1 MSNDDFAHE
10 PSTSKPQHQA
20 APTASASTS
29 ASDLRHAILEKN
41 LSDKKK
47 KSPLSAWDKL
57 RDNVSEF
64 HISNS
69 SNHHGHNGAFVASP
83 ASSTSSSPSSSRS
96 NTPKPYQPN
105 AIPPSASSKNKSLNP
120 FMRSS
125 TFDNYH
131 AASTTTTTSNNYS
144 NSNSSSS
151 SENRPTNNNNNNN
164 MTLANTTLVA
174 AQAAGMTHFTRNF
187 RPARHHNGVIY
198 ATSTAVQ
205 QDIYRLERDLDKIL
219 IQLHARSQHASF
231 AESASTLVSTTVAGA
246 ATVDGSQ
253 SNGTGIGIGGGIS
266 SHSSSGSTPAAAT
279 AAFGKKSVFQRQSVA
294 DMFSGSSTPHSDT
307 MTPIKES
314 PFRHEVTRLSFV
326 MTSILES
333 IKKHKS
339 ATRLPLT
346 GEILAV
352 LAAPFDRLP
361 LIVADCNQALDIFE
375 YIRGRFTQLDSTE
388 HFEQLMFCC
397 RLLGHGDMKLQKRV
411 LHVLNQ
417 QLLPCKENPSFLP
430 STPPAYHSLVYTL
443 TNALAQLS
451 LQTTPTTHTHTP
463 LHSDIRES
471 DVNESSID
479 ILHLD
484 DQQEVRLG
492 ILDIMDTLANGTL
505 IPPMGPAWSQYHH
518 KQQDNASAAAV
529 PVSIAQLCVVEGL
542 LKCIMV
548 GICSQSDPYHG
559 AQETSSGADLIE
571 RARDILVLQDLL
583 HRYWIDEPAL
593 EAQPAYF
600 KIVFLISE
608 LACET
613 FLMASVEDLKCKT
626 STVSLL
632 LPLVVDRLS
641 PAKLQHYLANRH
653 TDETQKMVTSN
664 VIVMLLALLSICSLE
679 EQPATHNNS
688 SSNLSSP
695 NLSPRPSVPDFNN
708 DSNNNNNINLSILD
722 SQHGDA
728 QSMHSISSSNNN
740 SFNINNANDVAMRK
754 TLMTLKGYIEEFWK
768 SGYKDFILTGTESMH
783 QDATGERVA
792 TAYQNLVF
800 HMDPAMGEEIA
811 KKTLPSLFKRLVD
824 TYPPALPALC
834 NMLYALSKRF
844 RAFFFKPVVSCVA
857 SDDED
862 KVSQL
867 LTLITVL
874 RRYLSGVQFWMQDAE
889 MINVLLLS
897 DVGVSKKQQREAAA
911 AAAATATATA
921 SSQSATTTTTSTTG
935 TTPQLKVNETPQ
947 QQQQHHEAAQWG
959 HTTLGQCTIATEFM
973 WAVKEL
979 RMKQRDPHRNMEED
993 EIAKKFLIDLERRLA
1008 VFLTAKEKMTA
1019 VPMPLRVILC
1029 NIFTDMRF
1037 FCNTTHRPG
1046 WLTRVIDWAVQPVVS
1061 TPEHVYH
1068 PMLPTIDPDASPS
1081 SNNPHVDSTLPL
1093 LHSGHVSD
1101 IAYMFQRLHSVYL
1114 NVVEQ
1119 LQLETNDI
1127 HDYGG
1132 SLLKPGM
1139 ALEQQQQ
1146 QQQQQTTEND
1156 TRSVEVPRHKR
1167 QQVIQS
1173 MYPISRSAAQS
1184 LDLDPP
1190 AVPSSTA
1197 ATTHATSSSS
1207 SSSSNSQDAAQPAE
1221 GPALTLAKYK
1231 FENMEDINQH
1241 PFGCVFSLLAA
1252 VFTTLS
1258 SNEFGRLVRPLWE
1271 RHMDDRKPQSFIP
1284 AVFLLMECGEKIP
1297 KTMIEVCTHDFYS
1310 GDPLRRLA
1318 VIQKHSSLSAFR
1330 FNVLSQ
1336 EYIPISNRRRPFRGD
1351 GGAFSTPFVP
1361 TDLGSNQFTL
1371 DEPRWMAKLKNASNF
1386 PIELK
1391 RQIQELGWDD
1401 DDNGEEHEALK
1412 KVLTPLALLP
1422 SLFLEE
1428 EEERL
1433 NEDENP
1439 GLASSSAAATTTA
1452 TAATAAAGRQNSKP
1466 IDISKIITRRKRA
1479 TTIRSLTISFLSMV
1493 DLLND
1498 DYGGASNALRELL
1511 EYFLRDD
1518 PALFLRAFLNDLGK
1532 FKLERHKDMLTRVR
1546 YLVSMQHKLP
1556 PGFTHILFNYLAGML
1571 KWLMR
1576 ENKKKDGLVLM
1587 TLIHPI
1593 LAELTLSTNDLS
1605 IRDLRKNKIEHLL
1618 VSTGRFWFT
1627 HEQPAGLFPRY
1638 LSNSKTPFTVLDIP
1652 PEIFSVAML
1661 RISHIQFLTN
1671 YLARY
1676 PREVYAVKKTLQDY
1690 EPTPI
1695 PGASGSSREPK
1706 WTTAAE
1712 ETHYYYYPD
1721 IQRRRRR
1728 ETNSYIYK
1736 GDQETLYNGP
1746 TVADRSSDYDYEQAD
1761 DIKQAIRQPSQQQTD
1776 TETLSALRARI
1787 WLRFVDNLL
1796 NGLNKNY
1803 NDRDELERILQGINA
1818 IITEHDRDFGI
1829 IGQALILYTRVVTR
1843 FKRLFI
1849 SNRGYTTFLPALFKV
1864 FCEVDGFPQVRSAI
1878 IFAWCRFYAVHE
1890 ESFVFQMLG
1899 TLVPNILSAYNKSN
1913 ELGSWMVDNLFVLMQ
1928 AMHDPPHLG
1937 ATSDVL
1943 GLQLQ
1948 VELDDHERSIQE
1960 RIDAASNPMAMPLS
1974 TAILKP
1980 LARSVTTPIAPLDIN
1995 NYNNRS
2001 FELGNFVKL
2010 FLTIIAYDAGS
2021 LRAEQFVK
2029 LFRHMMPRFH
2039 QLPLLKDLVDE
2050 GMAALVDVFHK
2061 FSKHAKVA
2069 QGPGGAA
2076 GIDSDTGNNNT
2087 SGSGPRAESAQHA
2100 YGKQWQQNDKL
2111 TVRMEFVLLVHAYL
2125 KHDGV
2130 LSDVCHEKMAFIIRS
2145 VMRDY
2150 GNIKGITCKTDWL
2163 KDYLVDCL
2171 HSMADTRHY
2180 TKSFKK
2186 LLTQIS
2192 SQYRSQW
2199 KTMDASD
2206 LYEGL
2211 AMLLEQGQG
2220 KPVNMHDIA
2229 GTLNDKFVPF
2239 GLTVATRFHWEN
2251 DSKGFQRFCNALVR
2265 LIIAVMENSTQ
2276 DVLAQVEQLA
2286 PTPGLIAHIII
2297 PICLQYNLQWDRHA
2311 GASSSMAGKFRPDP
2325 TSNWTRLLNYI
2336 SRACSQASLM
2346 KSKSSGFSLSHLTQ
2360 SMGQDGMEPADFP
2373 DIKDGKQTPQSV
2385 ALLFSLSFV
2394 AMKIILVRG
2403 SSSFDKLTGSWV
2415 QVAFFIKSALVFGQ
2429 TLKFLKPKSGRSTPN
2444 MPTTP
2449 ATGSLSPGGPLSPGI
2464 ANWTNPTPDGKTAFS
2479 FTAPLSTGTVYDFT
2493 TWRFLEFVTC
2503 YRCPLRVFLKDFI
2516 HEKLLDMGGGVGGNS
2531 SNNRSS
2537 SMYAP
2542 PSPSPRVSMQF
2553 GSNNNNSSSGGAYS
2567 PPTFA
2572 KDSNSARWKS
2582 WGGGSSVSQPP
2593 QRGTST
2599 NQSSAIGIIPQLNV
2613 QDTDALSIQM
2623 PDTNGLGL
2631 HMPGKPSFSSVS
2643 SSSAQHIPPVP
2654 GSPSLS
2660 IHLASEFSDVDTSHR
2675 QSPKQHTTTTTNKSR
2690 PSSSISVPGQMLFNS
2705 MHRGDN
2711 TTSTV
2716 LHVLHAESITSIV
2729 HVQIA
2734 MEFKPALP
2742 WMAANK
2748 REQLKPWSQ
2757 RASVAKLASEWQL
2770 LLQLYAETDLSLA
2783 KTNSHNNNT
2792 NASNTNMANTP
2803 LI

>member
-1 MSNDDFAHE
+1 MSNDNYTHE
-10 PSTSKPQHQA
+10 QPPSKQPA
-20 APTASASTS
+20 AATAA
-29 ASDLRHAILEKN
+29 AADLRHAILEKS

-57 RDNVSEF
+57 RENVSEF
-64 HISNS
+64 HNG
-69 SNHHGHNGAFVASP
+69 NDHNGAFVASP
-83 ASSTSSSPSSSRS
+83 SSSNNSSPSSSRS
-96 NTPKPYQPN
+96 STPKLYQPS
-105 AIPPSASSKNKSLNP
+105 AIPPPKNKSLNP

-125 TFDNYH
+125 TFDNYMNG
-131 AASTTTTTSNNYS
+131 SNT
-144 NSNSSSS
+144 S
-151 SENRPTNNNNNNN
+151 SESRPNI
-164 MTLANTTLVA
+164 TLANTTLVA
-174 AQAAGMTHFTRNF
+174 AQAAGMTNFTRNF

-231 AESASTLVSTTVAGA
+231 AESASTLVSTTVAA
-246 ATVDGSQ
+246 DGSQ
-253 SNGTGIGIGGGIS
+253 S
-266 SHSSSGSTPAAAT
+266 SSSSSTPAT
-279 AAFGKKSVFQRQSVA
+279 TFGKKSVFQRQSVA

-307 MTPIKES
+307 MTPIKE
-314 PFRHEVTRLSFV
+314 PLRQEVTRLSFV

-352 LAAPFDRLP
+352 LAAPFDRIP
-361 LIVADCNQALDIFE
+361 LIVNDCHQALDIFE

-388 HFEQLMFCC
+388 RFEQLTFCC
-397 RLLGHGDMKLQKRV
+397 RLLGHGDMKLKKRV
-411 LHVLNQ
+411 LNVLNQ
-417 QLLPCKENPSFLP
+417 QLLPCKELPSFLP

-451 LQTTPTTHTHTP
+451 IQTTSTETHT
-463 LHSDIRES
+463 HSDIRES

-479 ILHLD
+479 IMHLD
-484 DQQEVRLG
+484 QQDEIRSG
-492 ILDIMDTLANGTL
+492 ILHIMDTLATGTL
-505 IPPMGPAWSQYHH
+505 IPPIGPAWAQYHT
-518 KQQDNASAAAV
+518 KDSI

-542 LKCIMV
+542 LKCTMV
-548 GICSQSDPYHG
+548 GVCSQSDPYQGTHE
-559 AQETSSGADLIE
+559 ASRADLIE

-583 HRYWIDEPAL
+583 QRYWIEPEL
-593 EAQPAYF
+593 DAQPAYF
-600 KIVFLISE
+600 KIIFLISE

-613 FLMASVEDLKCKT
+613 FLMASVEDLKIKT

-632 LPLVVDRLS
+632 LPLVVDKLS
-641 PAKLQHYLANRH
+641 PAKLQNYLANRH

-679 EQPATHNNS
+679 EQPIPPQTS
-688 SSNLSSP
+688 SSNISSP
-695 NLSPRPSVPDFNN
+695 NLSPRPSVPDFNSDN
-708 DSNNNNNINLSILD
+708 MNLSIID
-722 SQHGDA
+722 SQHDA
-728 QSMHSISSSNNN
+728 QSIN
-740 SFNINNANDVAMRK
+740 SFNVNNSNDAAMRK

-792 TAYQNLVF
+792 RAYQNLVF
-800 HMDPAMGEEIA
+800 HIDPAMGEEIA

-844 RAFFFKPVVSCVA
+844 RSFFFKPVVSCVA

-867 LTLITVL
+867 LTLMTVL

-897 DVGVSKKQQREAAA
+897 DVGVSKKQQREAASSA
-911 AAAATATATA
+911 AA
-921 SSQSATTTTTSTTG
+921 SSRSG
-935 TTPQLKVNETPQ
+935 TPQLKVNDTPQ
-947 QQQQHHEAAQWG
+947 DAQWG
-959 HTTLGQCTIATEFM
+959 STNLGQCTIATEFM

-1008 VFLTAKEKMTA
+1008 VFLTAKEKTTT

-1029 NIFTDMRF
+1029 NIFFDIRF

-1061 TPEHVYH
+1061 TPEHAYH
-1068 PMLPTIDPDASPS
+1068 HILPTINPDESPS
-1081 SNNPHVDSTLPL
+1081 PNNPHIESTMPL
-1093 LHSGHVSD
+1093 LHTGHLSD
-1101 IAYMFQRLHSVYL
+1101 IAYMFQRLHNVYL

-1119 LQLETNDI
+1119 LQFETNDTQ
-1127 HDYGG
+1127 DYGG
-1132 SLLKPGM
+1132 SLLKTGTV
-1139 ALEQQQQ
+1139 L
-1146 QQQQQTTEND
+1146 QQTADGDSDD

-1173 MYPISRSAAQS
+1173 MYPISRSAALS

-1190 AVPSSTA
+1190 STTA
-1197 ATTHATSSSS
+1197 PITSNGS
-1207 SSSSNSQDAAQPAE
+1207 SQDTLPAE
-1221 GPALTLAKYK
+1221 GPALKLARYK
-1231 FENMEDINQH
+1231 FENMEEINQH
-1241 PFGCVFSLLAA
+1241 PFGSVFSLLAA

-1258 SNEFGRLVRPLWE
+1258 SNEFSRLVRPLWE

-1336 EYIPISNRRRPFRGD
+1336 EYIPISNRKRPFRGD

-1428 EEERL
+1428 EEERM
-1433 NEDENP
+1433 NEDETP
-1439 GLASSSAAATTTA
+1439 GLVAA
-1452 TAATAAAGRQNSKP
+1452 RQNGKA

-1479 TTIRSLTISFLSMV
+1479 TTIQSLTISFLSMV

-1518 PALFLRAFLNDLGK
+1518 PALFLRAFLSDLGK
-1532 FKLERHKDMLTRVR
+1532 FKLDRHKDMLTRVR

-1576 ENKKKDGLVLM
+1576 ENKKKDGLILM

-1627 HEQPAGLFPRY
+1627 HEQPADLFPRY
-1638 LSNSKTPFTVLDIP
+1638 LSNNKTPFTVLDIP

-1695 PGASGSSREPK
+1695 PGTKKEPK
-1706 WTTAAE
+1706 WATE
-1712 ETHYYYYPD
+1712 ETYYPD
-1721 IQRRRRR
+1721 IYRRKRR

-1736 GDQETLYNGP
+1736 GDGETVYNGP
-1746 TVADRSSDYDYEQAD
+1746 TVADRGDDDDYTKE
-1761 DIKQAIRQPSQQQTD
+1761 AIRQSSQQKID

-1803 NDRDELERILQGINA
+1803 NDRDELERILQGINM

-1864 FCEVDGFPQVRSAI
+1864 FCEVDCFPQVRSAI

-1899 TLVPNILSAYNKSN
+1899 TLVPTILSAFGKSN
-1913 ELGSWMVDNLFVLMQ
+1913 ELGSWMVDNLFMLMQ

-1960 RIDAASNPMAMPLS
+1960 RIDAASNPMAIPLS

-2029 LFRHMMPRFH
+2029 LFRHMMSRFH
-2039 QLPLLKDLVDE
+2039 KLPLLKDLVDE
-2050 GMAALVDVFHK
+2050 GMAALIDVFAK

-2069 QGPGGAA
+2069 LGTANPTASNLGYQGVSS
-2076 GIDSDTGNNNT
+2076 GIDNDTRVPG
-2087 SGSGPRAESAQHA
+2087 SGSRTESAQHA

-2111 TVRMEFVLLVHAYL
+2111 TVRMEFVLLVHEYL
-2125 KHDGV
+2125 KYDGV
-2130 LSDVCHEKMAFIIRS
+2130 LSEVCHEKMAFIIRT

-2150 GNIKGITCKTDWL
+2150 GNIKGITFKTDWL
-2163 KDYLVDCL
+2163 KDYLIDCL
-2171 HSMADTRHY
+2171 HSMADTRNY

-2186 LLTQIS
+2186 LLNQIN

-2211 AMLLEQGQG
+2211 AILLEQGQG

-2229 GTLNDKFVPF
+2229 GTMNEKFVLF
-2239 GLTVATRFHWEN
+2239 GLTVATRFNWEN
-2251 DSKGFQRFCNALVR
+2251 DTKGFNRFCNSLVR

-2276 DVLAQVEQLA
+2276 DVLGEIEQLA

-2297 PICLQYNLQWDRHA
+2297 PICLQYNLQWDY
-2311 GASSSMAGKFRPDP
+2311 ASSSSMSGKFRPDP
-2325 TSNWTRLLNYI
+2325 TGNWTRLLNYI

-2346 KSKSSGFSLSHLTQ
+2346 KSKTSGFSLSHLTQ
-2360 SMGQDGMEPADFP
+2360 SMGQTTNQDGIDAADFP

-2403 SSSFDKLTGSWV
+2403 TNSFNKLKGSWV

-2449 ATGSLSPGGPLSPGI
+2449 VTGSLSPGGPLSGVLSPGI
-2464 ANWTNPTPDGKTAFS
+2464 ANWTNPSPDGKTAFS
-2479 FTAPLSTGTVYDFT
+2479 FTAPLSTGTIYDFT

-2503 YRCPLRVFLKDFI
+2503 YRCPLHVFLKDFI
-2516 HEKLLDMGGGVGGNS
+2516 HEKLLDMGGGSGNS
-2531 SNNRSS
+2531 RSS
-2537 SMYAP
+2537 IYAP
-2542 PSPSPRVSMQF
+2542 PSPSPRVSMNF
-2553 GSNNNNSSSGGAYS
+2553 GNGSSAYS

-2572 KDSNSARWKS
+2572 KDTSSARWKS
-2582 WGGGSSVSQPP
+2582 WGGGSSLSQP
-2593 QRGTST
+2593 QRGSTT
-2599 NQSSAIGIIPQLNV
+2599 NQSSSIGIIPQLNV

-2623 PDTNGLGL
+2623 PDTSPTNGLGL
-2631 HMPGKPSFSSVS
+2631 YMPGKPSFSSS
-2643 SSSAQHIPPVP
+2643 SNISSQHVPPVP

-2660 IHLASEFSDVDTSHR
+2660 MHLASEFSDVDGSVPSGAVGGGHSSLH
-2675 QSPKQHTTTTTNKSR
+2675 SPKQQTKSR
-2690 PSSSISVPGQMLFNS
+2690 PSSFISVPGQMLFNS
-2705 MHRGDN
+2705 MNRDN
-2711 TTSTV
+2711 STSTV

-2734 MEFKPALP
+2734 MGFKPALP

-2757 RASVAKLASEWQL
+2757 RASVAKLANEWQL

-2783 KTNSHNNNT
+2783 KTNSHNNN
-2792 NASNTNMANTP
+2792 ASNTNIANTP

>member
-1 MSNDDFAHE
+1 MSNEEHNNE
-10 PSTSKPQHQA
+10 QSTSKQPA
-20 APTASASTS
+20 
-29 ASDLRHAILEKN
+29 DLRHAILEKSLN
-41 LSDKKK
+41 DKKK
-47 KSPLSAWDKL
+47 KSPLSAWDRL
-57 RDNVSEF
+57 RENVSEF
-64 HISNS
+64 HSSDNS
-69 SNHHGHNGAFVASP
+69 GVFVASP
-83 ASSTSSSPSSSRS
+83 TSSNNSSPSSSRS
-96 NTPKPYQPN
+96 STPKPYQPS
-105 AIPPSASSKNKSLNP
+105 AIPPPKNKSLNP

-125 TFDNYH
+125 TFDNYMH
-131 AASTTTTTSNNYS
+131 GN
-144 NSNSSSS
+144 NSSSDS
-151 SENRPTNNNNNNN
+151 RPNI
-164 MTLANTTLVA
+164 TLANTTLVA
-174 AQAAGMTHFTRNF
+174 AQAAGMTNFTRNF

-231 AESASTLVSTTVAGA
+231 AESASTLVSTTV
-246 ATVDGSQ
+246 TDGSQ
-253 SNGTGIGIGGGIS
+253 T
-266 SHSSSGSTPAAAT
+266 STPAT
-279 AAFGKKSVFQRQSVA
+279 FGKKSVFQRQSVA

-307 MTPIKES
+307 MTPIKE
-314 PFRHEVTRLSFV
+314 PFRQEVTRLSFV
-326 MTSILES
+326 MTSILDS

-352 LAAPFDRLP
+352 LAAPFDKIP

-375 YIRGRFTQLDSTE
+375 YIRGRFTQLDST
-388 HFEQLMFCC
+388 
-397 RLLGHGDMKLQKRV
+397 KRV
-411 LHVLNQ
+411 LNVLHQ

-451 LQTTPTTHTHTP
+451 IQATANYTQ
-463 LHSDIRES
+463 SDLRES
-471 DVNESSID
+471 NVNESSMDITD
-479 ILHLD
+479 FDQDQVRSGILH
-484 DQQEVRLG
+484 
-492 ILDIMDTLANGTL
+492 IMDTLANGTL
-505 IPPMGPAWSQYHH
+505 IPPIGPAWSQYHT
-518 KQQDNASAAAV
+518 KDSI

-548 GICSQSDPYHG
+548 GICSQSDPYQGTH
-559 AQETSSGADLIE
+559 ETSRADLIE

-583 HRYWIDEPAL
+583 QRYWIEPEL
-593 EAQPAYF
+593 DAQPAYF
-600 KIVFLISE
+600 KIIFLISE

-613 FLMASVEDLKCKT
+613 FLMASVEDLKIKT

-632 LPLVVDRLS
+632 LPLVVDKLS
-641 PAKLQHYLANRH
+641 PAKLQNYLANRH
-653 TDETQKMVTSN
+653 TDQTQKMVTSN

-679 EQPATHNNS
+679 EQPIPPQH
-688 SSNLSSP
+688 SSNISSP
-695 NLSPRPSVPDFNN
+695 NLSPRPSVADFN
-708 DSNNNNNINLSILD
+708 SENINLSIID
-722 SQHGDA
+722 FQHDA
-728 QSMHSISSSNNN
+728 QSIN
-740 SFNINNANDVAMRK
+740 SFNVNNSNDASMRK
-754 TLMTLKGYIEEFWK
+754 TLITLKGYIEEFWK

-792 TAYQNLVF
+792 RAYQNLVF
-800 HMDPAMGEEIA
+800 HIDPAMGEEIA

-824 TYPPALPALC
+824 TYPPALPAIC
-834 NMLYALSKRF
+834 NMLYELSKRF
-844 RAFFFKPVVSCVA
+844 RSFFFKPVVSCVA

-862 KVSQL
+862 KVSEL

-897 DVGVSKKQQREAAA
+897 DVGISKKQQREAASSA
-911 AAAATATATA
+911 AAAST
-921 SSQSATTTTTSTTG
+921 QSG
-935 TTPQLKVNETPQ
+935 TPQLKVNDAPHVT
-947 QQQQHHEAAQWG
+947 QWG
-959 HTTLGQCTIATEFM
+959 STTLGQCTIATEFM

-1029 NIFTDMRF
+1029 NIFIDIRF

-1046 WLTRVIDWAVQPVVS
+1046 WLTRVIDWATQPVVS

-1068 PMLPTIDPDASPS
+1068 HILPTINPDESPS
-1081 SNNPHVDSTLPL
+1081 PNNPHIESNMPL
-1093 LHSGHVSD
+1093 LHTGHLSD
-1101 IAYMFQRLHSVYL
+1101 ISYMFQRLHNVYL
-1114 NVVEQ
+1114 NVVEH
-1119 LQLETNDI
+1119 LQFETNDT

-1132 SLLKPGM
+1132 TLLKPNTV
-1139 ALEQQQQ
+1139 LQQQQ
-1146 QQQQQTTEND
+1146 QVDEDAD

-1173 MYPISRSAAQS
+1173 MYPISRSAAIS

-1190 AVPSSTA
+1190 SASASA
-1197 ATTHATSSSS
+1197 A
-1207 SSSSNSQDAAQPAE
+1207 SNINGQDTLPME
-1221 GPALTLAKYK
+1221 GPALKLAKYK
-1231 FENMEDINQH
+1231 FENMEEINQH
-1241 PFGCVFSLLAA
+1241 PFGSVFSLLAA

-1428 EEERL
+1428 EEERM
-1433 NEDENP
+1433 NEDENS
-1439 GLASSSAAATTTA
+1439 GLVAA
-1452 TAATAAAGRQNSKP
+1452 RQNGKA

-1479 TTIRSLTISFLSMV
+1479 TTIQSLTISFLSMV

-1518 PALFLRAFLNDLGK
+1518 PALFLRAFLSDLGK

-1576 ENKKKDGLVLM
+1576 EHKKKDGLILM

-1627 HEQPAGLFPRY
+1627 HEQPAELFPRY
-1638 LSNSKTPFTVLDIP
+1638 LSNTKTPFTVLDIP

-1695 PGASGSSREPK
+1695 PGAKKEPK
-1706 WTTAAE
+1706 WTTE
-1712 ETHYYYYPD
+1712 ETYYPD
-1721 IQRRRRR
+1721 IFRRKRR
-1728 ETNSYIYK
+1728 ETNSYIYN
-1736 GDQETLYNGP
+1736 GDEEVFGGGGGGA
-1746 TVADRSSDYDYEQAD
+1746 TVADRGDDYTKE
-1761 DIKQAIRQPSQQQTD
+1761 AIRQPSQQKID

-1803 NDRDELERILQGINA
+1803 NDRDELERILQGINV

-1864 FCEVDGFPQVRSAI
+1864 FCEVDCFPQVRSAV

-1899 TLVPNILSAYNKSN
+1899 TLVPTILGAYGKSN
-1913 ELGSWMVDNLFVLMQ
+1913 ELGSWMIDNLFVLMQ

-2029 LFRHMMPRFH
+2029 LFRHMISRFH
-2039 QLPLLKDLVDE
+2039 KLPLLKDLIDE
-2050 GMAALVDVFHK
+2050 GIAALVDVFAK

-2069 QGPGGAA
+2069 LGTANSTASNLGYHGVSS
-2076 GIDSDTGNNNT
+2076 GIDNDTRVPG
-2087 SGSGPRAESAQHA
+2087 SGSRTESAQHA

-2111 TVRMEFVLLVHAYL
+2111 TVRMEFVLLVHEYL

-2130 LSDVCHEKMAFIIRS
+2130 LSEVCHEKMAFIIRT

-2150 GNIKGITCKTDWL
+2150 GNIKGISFKTDWL
-2163 KDYLVDCL
+2163 KDYLIDCL
-2171 HSMADTRHY
+2171 HSMADTRNY

-2186 LLTQIS
+2186 LLNQIN

-2206 LYEGL
+2206 LYDGL
-2211 AMLLEQGQG
+2211 AILLEQGQG

-2229 GTLNDKFVPF
+2229 GIMSEKFVPF
-2239 GLTVATRFHWEN
+2239 GLTVATRFNWEN
-2251 DSKGFQRFCNALVR
+2251 DTQGFNRFCNSLVR

-2276 DVLAQVEQLA
+2276 DVLGEIEQLA
-2286 PTPGLIAHIII
+2286 PTPGLVAHIII
-2297 PICLQYNLQWDRHA
+2297 PICLQYNLQWDYA
-2311 GASSSMAGKFRPDP
+2311 NTSMSGKFRPDP
-2325 TSNWTRLLNYI
+2325 TGNWTRLLNYI

-2360 SMGQDGMEPADFP
+2360 SMGQTAGQDGGIDAADFP

-2403 SSSFDKLTGSWV
+2403 SNSFNKLKGSWV
-2415 QVAFFIKSALVFGQ
+2415 QVAFFIKTALVFGQ

-2449 ATGSLSPGGPLSPGI
+2449 ATGSLSPGGPLSGALSPGI
-2464 ANWTNPTPDGKTAFS
+2464 ANWTNPSPDGKTAFS
-2479 FTAPLSTGTVYDFT
+2479 FTAPLSTGTIYDFT

-2516 HEKLLDMGGGVGGNS
+2516 HEKLLDMGGSS

-2537 SMYAP
+2537 IYA
-2542 PSPSPRVSMQF
+2542 PSPSPRVSMNF
-2553 GSNNNNSSSGGAYS
+2553 GNSSSGYS
-2567 PPTFA
+2567 PPAFVRET
-2572 KDSNSARWKS
+2572 NSSRWKS
-2582 WGGGSSVSQPP
+2582 WGGGSSPSQP
-2593 QRGTST
+2593 QKGNT
-2599 NQSSAIGIIPQLNV
+2599 NQTSSIGIIPQLNV
-2613 QDTDALSIQM
+2613 QDTDALSIQS
-2623 PDTNGLGL
+2623 PDASPTCGLGL
-2631 HMPGKPSFSSVS
+2631 HIPGKPSFSGFSNAS
-2643 SSSAQHIPPVP
+2643 QHIPPVP

-2660 IHLASEFSDVDTSHR
+2660 THLASEFSDMDSSFSPAAANTNSSLH
-2675 QSPKQHTTTTTNKSR
+2675 SPKQQSKSR
-2690 PSSSISVPGQMLFNS
+2690 PSSSISVPGQVLFNS
-2705 MHRGDN
+2705 MQRDN
-2711 TTSTV
+2711 STSTV

-2734 MEFKPALP
+2734 MGFKPALP

-2757 RASVAKLASEWQL
+2757 RESVAKLASEWQL

-2783 KTNSHNNNT
+2783 KTNSHNNN
-2792 NASNTNMANTP
+2792 ASNTNIANTP
-2803 LI
+2803 LV